1 MSDAALILMCGMS
14 FSGKS
19 TLAKS
24 LAYRLNASI
33 VSLDDINTV
42 RGLRGGQ
49 GMTGEQ
55 WADTHRIAQE
65 RVAQRLEARRV
76 VIVDDTGSPRFI
88 RDAWRELAERA
99 NAPKRIIWV
108 DVSEGLQAE
117 RLAAN
122 RASRQRPDV
131 LDEVMA
137 EHRQTF
143 EPPED
148 ESAVRIDAAN
158 VLSRHAIE
166 DVVNELGVA
175 VTPLDDTNCPRRSAE
190 R

>member
-1 MSDAALILMCGMS
+1 MRDAALILMCGMS

-33 VSLDDINTV
+33 VSLDDINTE

-55 WADTHRIAQE
+55 WAGTHRIAQE
-65 RVAQRLEARRV
+65 RVARHLEARRV

-88 RDAWRELAERA
+88 RDDWRAVADRA
-99 NAPKRIIWV
+99 NAPMRIIWV
-108 DVSEGLQAE
+108 DVSEGLQTE

-122 RASRQRPDV
+122 RASRQRHDV
-131 LDEVMA
+131 VDEVMA
-137 EHRQTF
+137 EHRRTF

-148 ESAVRIDAAN
+148 ENAVRIDAAN
-158 VLSRHAIE
+158 VLSPHAIE
-166 DVVNELGVA
+166 EVVNELGLA
-175 VTPLDDTNCPRRSAE
+175 ATPLDDANWPRRGTE